1 MRLEIVYLYLNLLCV
16 SVQYQL
22 DMSTMSTKTN
32 ASDWLKDTLYS
43 ILVQCESDMTIP
55 EVIQSFVLN
64 KCQR

>member
-32 ASDWLKDTLYS
+32 ASE
-43 ILVQCESDMTIP
+43 VTIP

>member
-32 ASDWLKDTLYS
+32 ACDWLKDTLYS
-43 ILVQCESDMTIP
+43 ILV
-55 EVIQSFVLN
+55 
-64 KCQR
+64 

>member
-32 ASDWLKDTLYS
+32 ASDWRKDTLYS
-43 ILVQCESDMTIP
+43 ILV
-55 EVIQSFVLN
+55 
-64 KCQR
+64 

>member
-32 ASDWLKDTLYS
+32 ASDWLKDTL
-43 ILVQCESDMTIP
+43 
-55 EVIQSFVLN
+55 LN
-64 KCQR
+64 FSVV